1 MKALRNIRI
10 IAAMLAATVLAGVV
24 GFHVIE
30 GWTYFDSFYMVL
42 TTFTTIGYQEVHP
55 LSQHGRYFNTG
66 LIIAGV
72 SLVFLGIGSL
82 TQLLL
87 EFELGNYFGR
97 RRMQREIERLKGHY
111 IICGAGRVGR
121 SAAREL
127 ARKPVPFVVIE
138 AKADKAAQFESEFL
152 TLVGDATKEET
163 LRQVH
168 IESALGLVAA
178 TTLDATNIYIVLTA
192 RSINPKLKIIARA
205 SEEGAE
211 KHLLKAGADSVV
223 SPYGFAGHRIAQTFL
238 RPYVLDFLDVA
249 TARAGKPG
257 LEIEEVR
264 IGEASHYA
272 GQTIEGSR
280 IRQETG
286 VMVLAIHRGEGT
298 HFNPG
303 PDYVIEAG
311 DCLIAL
317 GEPTALTR
325 LEAAAA
331 NNVGTTK

>member
-1 MKALRNIRI
+1 MKAFRNLKL
-10 IAAMLAATVLAGVV
+10 IATALIVLSMAGTA
-24 GFHVIE
+24 GFHWIE
-30 GWTYFDSFYMVL
+30 GWPWFDGFYMVL

-55 LSQHGRYFNTG
+55 LSRAGRLFNIG

-72 SLVFLGIGSL
+72 ALVFLLIGSL
-82 TQLLL
+82 TQALL

-97 RRMQREIERLKGHY
+97 RRMQREIGRLKDHY

-121 SAAREL
+121 SAGREL
-127 ARKPVPFVVIE
+127 ARQPVPFVVVE
-138 AKADKAAQFESEFL
+138 SNAEKAARYGSEFL
-152 TLVGDATKEET
+152 MLVGSATEEAT
-163 LRQVH
+163 LREAK

-192 RSINPKLKIIARA
+192 RSLNPRLRIIARA
-205 SEEGAE
+205 SEESAE
-211 KHLLKAGADSVV
+211 KHLRTAGADSVI
-223 SPYGFAGHRIAQTFL
+223 SPYHFAGHRIAQTFL
-238 RPYVLDFLDVA
+238 RPNVLDFLDVA
-249 TARAGKPG
+249 TARGGKPG

-264 IGEASHYA
+264 IAGGSRFV

-286 VMVLAIHRGEGT
+286 AMVLAIHRGEGMR
-298 HFNPG
+298 FNPA
-303 PDYVIEAG
+303 PDDRIEAG

-331 NNVGTTK
+331 AAGDT